1 MSDSNSNCCGCQY
14 STPPWWVTMGFVP
27 PNQQHTG
34 FVQQV
39 PVVTAPPAAG
49 GITTGTVK
57 PGTPTKTPGGF
68 LPGASAGNV
77 LGNTGSAIGNAAGT
91 ILETPLNL
99 AGGILS
105 DVVGG
110 VGGLLGKIF

>member
-1 MSDSNSNCCGCQY
+1 MSDSNCNCCCQY

-27 PNQQHTG
+27 PANNYTG
-34 FVQQV
+34 HV
-39 PVVTAPPAAG
+39 PGAVVVGPPVTAG
-49 GITTGTVK
+49 TNTGVR
-57 PGTPTKTPGGF
+57 PGTGVKNPGGF
-68 LPGASAGNV
+68 APGTSAGNV

-105 DVVGG
+105 DVVTG
-110 VGGLLGKIF
+110 VGGLFGKIF